1 MGPSPVVDVVLA
13 TYRRP
18 HTLAYAIRSVLE
30 QSHADLRLH
39 VVGDGCDEASERLV
53 RAVDDPRVA
62 FRRFPKGR
70 GFGYAHRNVVL
81 RETRAPFVAYMTD
94 DDLWFPDHLERGL
107 KELEARSLDLVAL
120 RSVAVQFPD
129 TLDPHFFAFDWAGP
143 FATRFLRT
151 WFMGAVNCVH
161 RRAVFE
167 SVGYWNERLVRFGD
181 REFYNRVRLSG
192 LATRYVDHVSLVRFY
207 ARHWDARYEK
217 VAAAPQARYLDKVR
231 DPAWREAVR
240 AMAARPEREAGVRL
254 RQWRDFTTFAAHS
267 GPKFARF
274 LWDRA
279 WSGTPEAGRC

>member
-1 MGPSPVVDVVLA
+1 MGPSPCVDVVLA

-30 QSHADLRLH
+30 QGHAALRLH
-39 VVGDGCDEASERLV
+39 VVGDGCDEASERIV
-53 RAVDDPRVA
+53 RAIDDPRVA

-94 DDLWFPDHLERGL
+94 DDLWFPDHLERAL
-107 KELEARSLDLVAL
+107 RELEEGALDLVAL
-120 RSVAVQFPD
+120 RSVAVQYPD

-167 SVGYWNERLVRFGD
+167 RVGYWNDRLFRFGD

-192 LATRYVDHVSLVRFY
+192 PATRYVDHVSLVRFY
-207 ARHWDARYEK
+207 ARHWDARYRPD
-217 VAAAPQARYLDKVR
+217 VAPPQERYLDKVR
-231 DPAWREAVR
+231 DPAWRDAVR
-240 AMAARPEREAGVRL
+240 ALAVRPGREPRVRL
-254 RQWRDFTTFAAHS
+254 RQWRDFAGFAAHS
-267 GPKFARF
+267 GPKFVRF
-274 LWDRA
+274 LWERA
-279 WSGTPEAGRC
+279 RNGAPEARLC